1 MLGTFC
7 HMILSCPFVSREQAC
22 PWGKPEDLLAAM
34 KKTGYSPPAWVWSPC
49 SFHCKCYQLYLLLVS
64 DILEGVSPRGQF
76 GSSAVSARGCC
87 GQASSLAVDEE
98 RVQEREQRAGV
109 YGHNRSRGGKGG
121 GVCLSDL
128 VSYAQG
134 YNDLRLSGL
143 FIFDVSIFLFSSF
156 WLGKSF
162 MFISMGF

>member
-1 MLGTFC
+1 M
-7 HMILSCPFVSREQAC
+7 
-22 PWGKPEDLLAAM
+22 
-34 KKTGYSPPAWVWSPC
+34 
-49 SFHCKCYQLYLLLVS
+49 
-64 DILEGVSPRGQF
+64 
-76 GSSAVSARGCC
+76 
-87 GQASSLAVDEE
+87 
-98 RVQEREQRAGV
+98 

-156 WLGKSF
+156 
-162 MFISMGF
+162 